1 MKTILLVDDDAL
13 IRGIGEDALQALGY
27 RTRTA
32 VDGASALQAAEDRPS
47 LVLLDENL
55 PDMNGSAVLQ
65 ALRARWP
72 DLPVVLFSG
81 SQCPAPSGLT
91 QERWTAVLAKPF
103 RMDDLAALL
112 SRLLES

>member
-32 VDGASALQAAEDRPS
+32 VDGASALEAAEERPS

-81 SQCPAPSGLT
+81 SQRTRPT
-91 QERWTAVLAKPF
+91 QEGWTAVLAKPF
-103 RMDDLAALL
+103 RMHDLAALL
-112 SRLLES
+112 SRLLEP